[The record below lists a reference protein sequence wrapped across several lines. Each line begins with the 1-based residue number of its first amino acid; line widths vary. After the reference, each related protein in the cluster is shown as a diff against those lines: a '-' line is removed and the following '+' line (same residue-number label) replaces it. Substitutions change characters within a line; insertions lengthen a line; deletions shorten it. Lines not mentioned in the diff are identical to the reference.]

1 MTFVLALFLAFADL
15 SAVKAEPDPG
25 KRSAAALDF
34 ANDAIDQART
44 AYSGGDMART
54 QAALAA
60 VQESV
65 ELSYESLRASGQ
77 KPRKSKYYKHAEQ
90 KIHAML
96 RRLHTLREAMAVE
109 DRPAVDPAIKK
120 LQDINEEV
128 LSDVMT
134 KK

>member
-15 SAVKAEPDPG
+15 SAVKAEPDPE
-25 KRSAAALDF
+25 KRSEAALDF

-44 AYSGGDMART
+44 AYSGGDVART

-65 ELSYESLRASGQ
+65 ELSYESLRASGK

>member
-15 SAVKAEPDPG
+15 SAVKAEPDSE
-25 KRSAAALDF
+25 KRSEAALDF

-44 AYSGGDMART
+44 AYSGGDVART

-65 ELSYESLRASGQ
+65 ELSYESLRASGK

>member
-1 MTFVLALFLAFADL
+1 MIFVLSLLLAFADL
-15 SAVKAEPDPG
+15 AAVKAEPDLE
-25 KRSAAALDF
+25 KRSEAALDF
-34 ANDAIDQART
+34 ANDAIDQARA
-44 AYSGGDMART
+44 AYGSGDLART

-60 VQESV
+60 VGESV
-65 ELSYESLRASGQ
+65 ELSYESLRASGK
-77 KPRKSKYYKHAEQ
+77 KPRRSKYYKHAEQ

-96 RRLHTLREAMAVE
+96 RRLHALRDAMAVE
-109 DRPAVDPAIKK
+109 DRPAVEAAIKK

>member
-1 MTFVLALFLAFADL
+1 MTFVLALLLAFADL
-15 SAVKAEPDPG
+15 AAVKAEPDLE
-25 KRSAAALDF
+25 KRSDAALEF

-44 AYSGGDMART
+44 AYNSGDLART

-65 ELSYESLRASGQ
+65 ELSYDSLRASGK

-96 RRLHTLREAMAVE
+96 RRLHTLRESMAVE
-109 DRPAVDPAIKK
+109 DRPAVETAIKK
-120 LQDINEEV
+120 LQEINDEV

>member
-1 MTFVLALFLAFADL
+1 MLF
-15 SAVKAEPDPG
+15 
-25 KRSAAALDF
+25 RS
-34 ANDAIDQART
+34 
-44 AYSGGDMART
+44 

-65 ELSYESLRASGQ
+65 ELSYDSLRASGK

-96 RRLHTLREAMAVE
+96 RRLHTLREGMAVE
-109 DRPAVDPAIKK
+109 DRPTVEPAIKK
-120 LQDINEEV
+120 LQEINDEV

>member
-15 SAVKAEPDPG
+15 SAVKAEPDPE
-25 KRSAAALDF
+25 KRSEAALEF
-34 ANDAIDQART
+34 ANDAIDQARS
-44 AYSGGDMART
+44 AYNSGDLART

-60 VQESV
+60 VRESV
-65 ELSYESLRASGQ
+65 ELSYDSLRSSGK

-96 RRLHTLREAMAVE
+96 RRLHTLQEGMAVE
-109 DRPAVDPAIKK
+109 DRPAVEPAIKK

>member
-1 MTFVLALFLAFADL
+1 MTFALALLLSFADL
-15 SAVKAEPDPG
+15 AAVKAEPDLE
-25 KRSAAALDF
+25 KRSDAALEF

-44 AYSGGDMART
+44 AYGSGDLART

-65 ELSYESLRASGQ
+65 ELSYDSLRASGK
-77 KPRKSKYYKHAEQ
+77 KPRNSKSYKHAEQ
-90 KIHAML
+90 KIHAMI
-96 RRLHTLREAMAVE
+96 RRLHTLQESMAVE
-109 DRPAVDPAIKK
+109 DRPVVETAVKK
-120 LQDINEEV
+120 LQEINDEV